1 MVIYIQIVIILG
13 TEKSQNYGV
22 ILNAGLAQILLQIPK
37 FPQSRFSMQT
47 LFLMLLH
54 LSQQTTHSVLVAM
67 VTEHV
72 MMINYTIELKH
83 PKMDARWAG

>member
-1 MVIYIQIVIILG
+1 
-13 TEKSQNYGV
+13 
-22 ILNAGLAQILLQIPK
+22 
-37 FPQSRFSMQT
+37 
-47 LFLMLLH
+47 MLLH
-54 LSQQTTHSVLVAM
+54 LSQQTTHNVLVAM